1 MDKGSKKAL
10 STKDLKFD
18 KKKRK
23 FIGSILKNR
32 VGYICQQILLSSE
45 KTGRIIVFNR
55 YFETKDSLW
64 FANYKE
70 SLVIEI
76 KRDNK
81 V

>member
-18 KKKRK
+18 KKHRR
-23 FIGSILKNR
+23 FTGSILKNR

-45 KTGRIIVFNR
+45 KTGKIIVFQR
-55 YFETKDSLW
+55 YFETRDAIW
-64 FANYKE
+64 FGNFKE
-70 SLVIEI
+70 ALVIKI
-76 KRDNK
+76 CIDNR